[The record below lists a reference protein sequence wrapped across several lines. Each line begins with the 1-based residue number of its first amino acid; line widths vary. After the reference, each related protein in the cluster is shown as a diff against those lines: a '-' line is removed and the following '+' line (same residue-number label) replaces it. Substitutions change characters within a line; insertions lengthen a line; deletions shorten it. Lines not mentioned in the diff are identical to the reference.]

1 MIYKIYVCLWERAI
15 LTEFNASK
23 FEINFPTLNSIK
35 INSAVFRFVASVRKD
50 RRTTANLLG
59 APVEYEYS

>member
-1 MIYKIYVCLWERAI
+1 MYVCLCSRAI
-15 LTEFNASK
+15 LTEFNVSK
-23 FEINFPTLNSIK
+23 SEINFSTLNSIK
-35 INSAVFRFVASVRKD
+35 IHSAGFRFVANVRKD